1 MPRHARVAPLGREEL
16 RAEGRTARGGDGALA
31 AQQRRRGR
39 RVEFEA
45 HVEVVVAVLHVRVP
59 GRRVRLLAEVGES
72 EDGARVKRLWADA
85 QREEAAGDGARRL
98 QRRDAVKR
106 DAAVEDGLDDVRGRR
121 ENLAAVV
128 GVPAR
133 RQPQLFLAVC
143 RRFLALSREGLLM
156 RADHPH
162 SRVEVAHLRARDG
175 GAVVVQLAARI
186 DPRAVAEL
194 EFQAA
199 DDSHRRRVHGAP
211 QPIAKRAEQEWRVAL
226 IPFVGGCEQRAERR
240 RLAPIRQRHFKVCS
254 V

>member
-133 RQPQLFLAVC
+133 RQPQFCLTPG
-143 RRFLALSREGLLM
+143 REKLRL
-156 RADHPH
+156 RAHHPH